1 MYATVRFGFGIFVMK
16 HHFPFEKSMIHQPFF
31 FKQIEAYSLLIM
43 WTRKEKKVLM
53 NQTNQSW

>member
-1 MYATVRFGFGIFVMK
+1 MFATDRFGFEIFVMK
-16 HHFPFEKSMIHQPFF
+16 HHFLFEKSMIHQPF

-53 NQTNQSW
+53 NQTNQSR